1 MTTQGNPPNGDKM
14 SLGGDSAAQEVQ
26 LRPFKADLHIHT
38 VLSPCGDLEMSPTAI
53 VQRALARGLDMIAIT
68 DHNTT
73 RQVKVAQQV
82 GRANGLFV
90 LGGVEVTS
98 QEEAH
103 CLAYFE
109 TDEQLDLFQQ
119 FLDQHLPP
127 IPNDEDRF
135 GYQLIVDEND
145 EIVGE
150 EEYHLLNGIDV
161 DIDGIYEEVHRIG
174 GLFVPANANK
184 GTTSLTSQLGFIPPD
199 LKADGLEINRF
210 TTREEMLKKFAYLKR
225 FNFITDS
232 DAHFIDNVGDVYN
245 VLYMEHRTFDEF
257 RKALKGIDGR
267 HIDTMAFRSAP
278 LPRIA

>member
-1 MTTQGNPPNGDKM
+1 MT
-14 SLGGDSAAQEVQ
+14 
-26 LRPFKADLHIHT
+26 PFKADLHIHT
-38 VLSPCGDLEMSPTAI
+38 VLSPCGDLEMSPSAI
-53 VQRALARGLDMIAIT
+53 VHRALARGLDMIAIS

-73 RQVKVAQQV
+73 RQVKVTQKI
-82 GRANGLFV
+82 GRDNGLFV

-103 CLAYFE
+103 CLSYFE
-109 TDEQLDLFQQ
+109 TDEQLDEFQE
-119 FLDQHLPP
+119 FLDAHLPP

-150 EEYHLLNGIDV
+150 EEHHLLNAIDV
-161 DIDGIYEEVHRIG
+161 DI
-174 GLFVPANANK
+174 A
-184 GTTSLTSQLGFIPPD
+184 D

-245 VLYMEHRTFDEF
+245 VIYMEHRNFSEF
-257 RKALKGIDGR
+257 QKALKGEDGR
-267 HIDTMAFRSAP
+267 YIDTMAFRTAP
-278 LPRIA
+278 LKKIL

>member
-1 MTTQGNPPNGDKM
+1 MT
-14 SLGGDSAAQEVQ
+14 
-26 LRPFKADLHIHT
+26 PFKADLHIHT
-38 VLSPCGDLEMSPTAI
+38 VLSPCGDLEMSPSAI
-53 VQRALARGLDMIAIT
+53 VQRALARGLDMIAIS

-73 RQVKVAQQV
+73 RQVKVTQKI
-82 GRANGLFV
+82 GRDNGLFV

-109 TDEQLDLFQQ
+109 NDAQLDEFQE
-119 FLDQHLPP
+119 FLDEHLPP

-174 GLFVPANANK
+174 GLFVPAHVNK
-184 GTTSLTSQLGFIPPD
+184 GTTSLTSQLGFVPPD

-210 TTREEMLKKFAYLKR
+210 TTKEEMLKKFAYLKR

-232 DAHFIDNVGDVYN
+232 DAHFIDNIGDVYN

-257 RKALKGIDGR
+257 RKALKGEDGR
-267 HIDTMAFRSAP
+267 YIDTMAFRTAP
-278 LPRIA
+278 LKKIM

>member
-1 MTTQGNPPNGDKM
+1 MT
-14 SLGGDSAAQEVQ
+14 
-26 LRPFKADLHIHT
+26 PFKADLHIHT

-53 VQRALARGLDMIAIT
+53 VQRALARGLDMIAIS

-73 RQVKVAQQV
+73 RQVKVTQKV
-82 GRANGLFV
+82 GRDNGLFV

-103 CLAYFE
+103 CQEAHCLAFFE
-109 TDEQLDLFQQ
+109 TDNQLDEFQE

-174 GLFVPANANK
+174 GLFIPAHVNK

-210 TTREEMLKKFAYLKR
+210 ITKEEILKKFAYLKR

-232 DAHFIDNVGDVYN
+232 DAHFIDNIGDVYN
-245 VLYMEHRTFDEF
+245 VIHMEHRTFAEF
-257 RKALKGIDGR
+257 AMALRGADGR
-267 HIDTMAFRSAP
+267 FIDTMAFREAP
-278 LPRIA
+278 LPR